1 MSLGEHLFCA
11 RKKKGLSQ
19 EEVAEKLGI
28 SRQTVSK
35 WETDETL
42 PDICQS
48 KKLAVLYGLSLDE
61 LVEFDI
67 DIQEIQEVIDR
78 TSGDVSDKIDWT
90 KAWSRKYPILARYQE
105 EVDTSCYAAELE
117 KLLRDLERKYGYS
130 ELDAMLVLKDI
141 LASVWKGRK
150 KAGRFTIR

>member
-1 MSLGEHLFCA
+1 MSLGNHLFHA
-11 RKKKGLSQ
+11 RKKRGLSQ

-28 SRQTVSK
+28 SRQTISK

-48 KKLAVLYGLSLDE
+48 KKLANLYGLSLDE

-67 DIQEIQEVIDR
+67 DIKEIQEIIGR
-78 TSGDVSDKIDWT
+78 TSEEVTDKIDWT
-90 KAWSRKYPILARYQE
+90 KAWSRKYPVLERYREEIDTAR
-105 EVDTSCYAAELE
+105 YAAELD

-130 ELDAMLVLKDI
+130 ELDSMLVLKDI
-141 LASVWKGRK
+141 LASVWKGGKGCK
-150 KAGRFTIR
+150 KK

>member
-1 MSLGEHLFCA
+1 MSLGNHLFHA
-11 RKKKGLSQ
+11 RKKRGLSQ

-48 KKLAVLYGLSLDE
+48 RKLANLYGLSLDE

-67 DIQEIQEVIDR
+67 DIKEIQEIIDR
-78 TSGDVSDKIDWT
+78 TSEEVTDKIDWT
-90 KAWSRKYPILARYQE
+90 KAWSRKYPILERYRE
-105 EVDTSCYAAELE
+105 EVDTARYAAELD

-130 ELDAMLVLKDI
+130 ELDSMLVLKDI
-141 LASVWKGRK
+141 LASVWKGGKGCK
-150 KAGRFTIR
+150 KK